1 MGILDNGIIKYAFD
15 NNKGKNDI
23 EEYKK
28 LLFKYKQV
36 LDWYRQDLQDY
47 NYMFLTRDEKG
58 KIHLNEKKLHFEDS
72 SESQSLSQN
81 DSITKED
88 IREAFESLSFPQY
101 DSITKEDIREVF
113 ESLSFPQYDGIT
125 KEDIREAFE
134 SLSFPQYDGV
144 TKEDIREVFESLS
157 FPQYDGITKE
167 DIKEAF
173 DLHEVTNSLDIIY
186 GKLEKIDNSFSDYV
200 YSDPVF
206 PDFEADFETINHN
219 FEKLETLISS
229 NSNQNNDAISI
240 TLYQIEEKLTLLD
253 NVIRRQFEILSAK
266 QDESINKNSND
277 DVLLKINELNQK
289 LIHVSSDINTEMN
302 KKLTENFENIERK
315 LESIAHDNSF
325 ANRKLVTILSISTIL
340 NVISVGLLL
349 YFIF

>member
-47 NYMFLTRDEKG
+47 NYMFLTRDDKG
-58 KIHLNEKKLHFEDS
+58 KIHLNEKKLHLENA
-72 SESQSLSQN
+72 SEPQSFSEN
-81 DSITKED
+81 N
-88 IREAFESLSFPQY
+88 
-101 DSITKEDIREVF
+101 SITKEDIREVF
-113 ESLSFPQYDGIT
+113 ESLSFPQSDSI
-125 KEDIREAFE
+125 
-134 SLSFPQYDGV
+134 
-144 TKEDIREVFESLS
+144 TKEDIREVFESFS
-157 FPQYDGITKE
+157 FPQNDSITKE
-167 DIKEAF
+167 DIKESL

-186 GKLEKIDNSFSDYV
+186 GKIEKIDNSFSDYV
-200 YSDPVF
+200 YSDPVL
-206 PDFEADFETINHN
+206 PDFEADFESISHN
-219 FEKLETLISS
+219 FEKLESLISS
-229 NSNQNNDAISI
+229 NLNQNNDAISI

-253 NVIRRQFEILSAK
+253 NVIRRQFELLNAK
-266 QDESINKNSND
+266 QDEAINNNTND
-277 DVLLKINELNQK
+277 DVLSKISELNQK
-289 LIHVSSDINTEMN
+289 LIHMNSDIKSEMDKKVTES
-302 KKLTENFENIERK
+302 FESMERK
-315 LESIAHDNSF
+315 LESFAQENSF